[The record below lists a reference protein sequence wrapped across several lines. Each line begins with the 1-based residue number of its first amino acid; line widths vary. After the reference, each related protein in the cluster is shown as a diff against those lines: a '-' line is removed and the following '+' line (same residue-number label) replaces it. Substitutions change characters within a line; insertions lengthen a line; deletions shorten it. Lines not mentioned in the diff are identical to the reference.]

1 MLSLGEQYAL
11 VVAETSLI
19 EGDGQPGL
27 ERRAQGDRSTARL
40 SLSSQH
46 ELMVDLQKYLERA
59 CYTYACD
66 HMPDVLEE
74 RCWDCAEAAQLSDW
88 MEEFLSRHSNIDTE
102 ANDEELKKLFQSRLS
117 R

>member
-1 MLSLGEQYAL
+1 
-11 VVAETSLI
+11 
-19 EGDGQPGL
+19 
-27 ERRAQGDRSTARL
+27 
-40 SLSSQH
+40 
-46 ELMVDLQKYLERA
+46 MVDLQKYLERA